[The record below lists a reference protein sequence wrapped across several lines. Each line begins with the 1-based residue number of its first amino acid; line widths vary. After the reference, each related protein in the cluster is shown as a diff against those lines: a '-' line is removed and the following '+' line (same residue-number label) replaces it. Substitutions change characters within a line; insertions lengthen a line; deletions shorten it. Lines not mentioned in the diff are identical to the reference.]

1 MIFIDPESLENLIAF
16 SIKFKNTQ
24 KNSLIYDLTVQG
36 CQWMPIGMI
45 EKRLKKDLSENLI
58 AVDKQ
63 AKLSIKSL

>member
-1 MIFIDPESLENLIAF
+1 MRVVG
-16 SIKFKNTQ
+16 KFKIIKNTS

-58 AVDKQ
+58 AVDRQ
-63 AKLSIKSL
+63 AKTLINLV